1 MSKHTGPS
9 GWVGRMAL
17 AVLAL
22 GLCHCAEAKFEVIA
36 APDAPPPPN
45 PPTDAPPEDAP
56 VVPDAPSLD
65 APIDALPD
73 SGSSDAGADA
83 STDGPVDGGT
93 DGPVD
98 APVDAPPPPPGD
110 VCATAF
116 DITAQAKLAGG
127 YAAQA
132 TTLGFNSDEY
142 NSCGFGSYAGLDRVY
157 RFDLAVGDILTVL
170 AAPTGG
176 SGVDMALS
184 LNNGCG
190 SADICANAADSGFTD
205 DQEVMVWIAD
215 ATSTFY
221 LYVDAYYINTGGTFS
236 LNVIISTPPPPT
248 P

>member
-1 MSKHTGPS
+1 MSKQLGHGGLGMRVAS
-9 GWVGRMAL
+9 V
-17 AVLAL
+17 VVAL
-22 GLCHCAEAKFEVIA
+22 GLGACAEAKFEVQA
-36 APDAPPPPN
+36 APDAPPS
-45 PPTDAPPEDAP
+45 PTFDAPPDDASD
-56 VVPDAPSLD
+56 VPDAPSLD
-65 APIDALPD
+65 AANDGPADGANDGPA
-73 SGSSDAGADA
+73 SDAA
-83 STDGPVDGGT
+83 TDGPVDGGS
-93 DGPVD
+93 DGAVD

-127 YAAQA
+127 FATQD
-132 TTLGFNSDEY
+132 TTLGFYSDAY
-142 NSCGFGSYAGLDRVY
+142 DSCGFASYAGLDRVY

-190 SADICANAADSGFTD
+190 ATDMCALAADSGFTD

-215 ATSTFY
+215 ATATFY
-221 LYVDAYYINTGGTFS
+221 LYVDAYYANSGGTFS
-236 LNVIISTPPPPT
+236 LNVIISTPPT